1 MSLLEVDRTMQ
12 IGGLYIDFCGGIG
25 SRFELGISVA
35 NFAGTSWG
43 RHVSVRLGWW
53 AITIGV
59 SD

>member
-1 MSLLEVDRTMQ
+1 MQ